1 MTRSYLLR
9 WSSLILIGLLIYAQT
24 FLFGFTFDDKSFIVT
39 NLYIKDLSRIPLI
52 WHFFPMTRLVGMYSF
67 AFNYYVGGLNPQG
80 YHIFNFIVHLGATGL
95 VWALAG
101 LIFKITQH
109 LPAEDRLVRQLPF
122 MIAVLFLVHP
132 CQTQAVTYIS
142 QRFESMATVF
152 YLGTVYCY
160 LRGRM
165 SEDRTNKIRLFCLAG
180 LLTVGGMMTK
190 ETVITI
196 PLMILAAEWI
206 LFPKKDKKLFYVI
219 VVCATAVLY
228 VLFTKMGQ
236 VGISGVFRSI
246 PSESHDGEILTP
258 VRYVLTQ
265 MRVFLTFLRL
275 LVLPVHQNLDYD
287 YPASMGLLH
296 PPLTLVGSVMI
307 GAMMVLIVKL
317 RRRFGLIAF
326 GLAWMLITFSV
337 NLAPRANVIFE
348 HKLYLISFGFLLAAV
363 GALAIPK
370 RGHQV
375 LMGALWC
382 LVAVLAVVSFQRN
395 GVWGDELKLWND
407 TVQKSPHKARPHNNR
422 GLVFFSRGRYV
433 QAMADYNKAIELN
446 PAYAD
451 AYDDRGIAY
460 YTQGNFIQAVAD
472 FDKTLELNSLYINA
486 YNNRGVAYVRLNK
499 LTLAVADYSRAI
511 QLNPYWAEVYN
522 NRGGAYFHQGSF
534 AQAVAD
540 YSRAIALNP
549 GYMEAYSNRGMAYAK
564 QGRFGEALSDYNR
577 AISIA
582 PDLAP
587 TYNNRA
593 VVYLQLKEYAKA
605 ENDLVRAEDLGFAV
619 DPRFHQLLKK
629 TSEVHE

>member
-109 LPAEDRLVRQLPF
+109 LPAENRLVRQLPF

-382 LVAVLAVVSFQRN
+382 LVAMLAVVSFQRN
-395 GVWGDELKLWND
+395 GVWKNEVTLWED
-407 TVQKSPHKARPHNNR
+407 GIKRSPNKARVNASLGR
-422 GLVFFSRGRYV
+422 VYGSDGKYDKAVYYLSR
-433 QAMADYNKAIELN
+433 AIKIRPDNISYE
-446 PAYAD
+446 
-451 AYDDRGIAY
+451 DRGIIYAKQGDNEKALEDLNRSIAMDPNY
-460 YTQGNFIQAVAD
+460 FSTYVKRSWVFQTQHNYPAA
-472 FDKTLELNSLYINA
+472 
-486 YNNRGVAYVRLNK
+486 
-499 LTLAVADYSRAI
+499 LTDLHRAI
-511 QLNPYWAEVYN
+511 QLEPYQTDAYIERGMLWVQLGRFEEALGDFQLALRIDPLNPY
-522 NRGGAYFHQGSF
+522 
-534 AQAVAD
+534 VA
-540 YSRAIALNP
+540 
-549 GYMEAYSNRGMAYAK
+549 GYKSYCLAK
-564 QGRFGEALSDYNR
+564 
-577 AISIA
+577 
-582 PDLAP
+582 
-587 TYNNRA
+587 
-593 VVYLQLKEYAKA
+593 LKGNY
-605 ENDLVRAEDLGFAV
+605 
-619 DPRFHQLLKK
+619 
-629 TSEVHE
+629 

>member
-1 MTRSYLLR
+1 MAWYFFLR
-9 WSSLILIGLLIYAQT
+9 WSVLILIGLLIYGQT
-24 FLFGFTFDDKSFIVT
+24 FHFDFVFDDHLFIVT
-39 NLYIKDLSRIPLI
+39 NPFIKSFSHVHLMWQS
-52 WHFFPMTRLVGMYSF
+52 FPMTRLVGMYSF

-109 LPAEDRLVRQLPF
+109 LPAENRLVRQLPF

-382 LVAVLAVVSFQRN
+382 LVAMLAVVSFQRN
-395 GVWGDELKLWND
+395 GVWKNEVTLWED
-407 TVQKSPHKARPHNNR
+407 GIKRSPNKARVNASLGR
-422 GLVFFSRGRYV
+422 VYGSDGKYDKAVYYLSR
-433 QAMADYNKAIELN
+433 AIKIRPDNISYE
-446 PAYAD
+446 
-451 AYDDRGIAY
+451 DRGIIYAKQGDNEKALEDLNRSIAMDPNY
-460 YTQGNFIQAVAD
+460 FSTYVKRSWVFQTQHNYPAA
-472 FDKTLELNSLYINA
+472 
-486 YNNRGVAYVRLNK
+486 
-499 LTLAVADYSRAI
+499 LTDLHRAI
-511 QLNPYWAEVYN
+511 QLEPYQTDAYIERGMLWVQLGRFEEALGDFQLALRIDPLNPY
-522 NRGGAYFHQGSF
+522 
-534 AQAVAD
+534 VA
-540 YSRAIALNP
+540 
-549 GYMEAYSNRGMAYAK
+549 GYKSYCLAK
-564 QGRFGEALSDYNR
+564 
-577 AISIA
+577 
-582 PDLAP
+582 
-587 TYNNRA
+587 
-593 VVYLQLKEYAKA
+593 LKGNY
-605 ENDLVRAEDLGFAV
+605 
-619 DPRFHQLLKK
+619 
-629 TSEVHE
+629 